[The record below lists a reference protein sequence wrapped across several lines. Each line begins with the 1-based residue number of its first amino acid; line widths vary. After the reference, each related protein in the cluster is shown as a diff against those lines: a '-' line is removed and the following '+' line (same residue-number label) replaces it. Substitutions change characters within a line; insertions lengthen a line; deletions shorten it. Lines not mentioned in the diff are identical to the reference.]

1 MAILNNVEIT
11 VASDGQPVREYQPP
25 ADDREALNACK
36 LFPNSPTVVKYIEAT
51 PGGQFQIR
59 YLLTGHQSFEG
70 ADYLSLDTAIDGQ
83 DIRSPAVLKES
94 YISRKGDSWSRYED
108 VVEGAETGSRSKT
121 TLSPFYWRELS
132 RTGPE
137 SDWPMAYMK
146 KKYENVETITVEV
159 TRMRR
164 VQKSATRLALPIFEQ
179 EIPEKV
185 LKGQAVDT
193 GAHLGK
199 SKRPSHRTTLL
210 RGEAVG
216 KPCAVFIFL
225 YRSKSS
231 YPKSEG
237 LLHARNTLIYSSTRA
252 EALQALGVIP
262 RSPSPIPLEERD
274 PDTLTREEAVE
285 LLRRQRAEAEAA
297 EMVQIKKEESEDDTR
312 QFSTMKRSA
321 TDESDDEMVMIAP
334 PERKKARKEQTV
346 IELSD

>member
-1 MAILNNVEIT
+1 
-11 VASDGQPVREYQPP
+11 
-25 ADDREALNACK
+25 
-36 LFPNSPTVVKYIEAT
+36 
-51 PGGQFQIR
+51 
-59 YLLTGHQSFEG
+59 
-70 ADYLSLDTAIDGQ
+70 
-83 DIRSPAVLKES
+83 
-94 YISRKGDSWSRYED
+94 
-108 VVEGAETGSRSKT
+108 
-121 TLSPFYWRELS
+121 
-132 RTGPE
+132 
-137 SDWPMAYMK
+137 MAYMK

-193 GAHLGK
+193 GAQ
-199 SKRPSHRTTLL
+199 
-210 RGEAVG
+210 
-216 KPCAVFIFL
+216 
-225 YRSKSS
+225 SKSS